1 MVRFH
6 SMSHYQYCIYMS
18 YDEFKRSILS
28 KVEETRPKH
37 IRKGQAVFNYV
48 DDKFG
53 LARKIQFEYNTDCF
67 YCDNKIEP
75 FLKIL
80 YSLMNSVSQD

>member
-1 MVRFH
+1 
-6 SMSHYQYCIYMS
+6 MS
-18 YDEFKRSILS
+18 YDEFKKSILS
-28 KVEETRPKH
+28 EVEETRPKH

-67 YCDNKIEP
+67 YRDDKIEP

>member
-1 MVRFH
+1 
-6 SMSHYQYCIYMS
+6 MS
-18 YDEFKRSILS
+18 YDEFKKSILRE
-28 KVEETRPKH
+28 VEETRPKY

-48 DDKFG
+48 DDKFD
-53 LARKIQFEYNTDCF
+53 LARKIQFEYNIDCF
-67 YCDNKIEP
+67 YRDDKIEP